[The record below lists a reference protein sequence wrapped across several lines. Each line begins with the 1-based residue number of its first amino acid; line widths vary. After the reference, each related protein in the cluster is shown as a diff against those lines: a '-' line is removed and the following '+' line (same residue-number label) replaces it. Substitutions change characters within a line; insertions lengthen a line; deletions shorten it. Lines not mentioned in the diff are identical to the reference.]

1 MKRSLVFL
9 PLVIFMALFLSCRCQ
24 QETAVQVDL
33 GIEETAVK
41 AAMNQFWQ
49 SFETSDIDLVSEVM
63 AHDLDMVIIGTDA
76 PERWV
81 GYEEFRTA
89 MEQQFAAMES
99 LQASLHDEVFKIHNS
114 GEVAWYSGMADFKG
128 TSLGEDFE
136 IADLRATAV
145 LEKRDAKWVIVQYHG
160 SMPVA
165 GQLVEY

>member
-9 PLVIFMALFLSCRCQ
+9 SLVIFMALFLSCRCQ
-24 QETAVQVDL
+24 QEAAVQVDL
-33 GIEETAVK
+33 EIEETAVK

-49 SFETSDIDLVSEVM
+49 LFETSDISLVSEVM
-63 AHDLDMVIIGTDA
+63 AHDPDMVIIGTDA
-76 PERWV
+76 AERWV

-99 LQASLHDEVFKIHNS
+99 LQASLHHEVFKLHHS
-114 GEVAWYSGMADFKG
+114 GEVAWYSGIADFKG

-136 IADLRATAV
+136 IADLRITAV

-160 SMPVA
+160 SVPVA

>member
-1 MKRSLVFL
+1 MKRSLVCL
-9 PLVIFMALFLSCRCQ
+9 SLVIFIALFLSCRCQ
-24 QETAVQVDL
+24 QEAAVHVDL

-41 AAMNQFWQ
+41 AAMSQFWQ
-49 SFETSDIDLVSEVM
+49 SFETSDINLVSEVM
-63 AHDLDMVIIGTDA
+63 AHDLDMVIFGTDA
-76 PERWV
+76 VERWV

-99 LQASLHDEVFKIHNS
+99 LQASLHDEVFKIHHS
-114 GEVAWYSGMADFKG
+114 GEIAWYSGTADFKG

-136 IADLRATAV
+136 IDGLRNTAV
-145 LEKRDAKWVIVQYHG
+145 LEKRDARWVIVQYHG

>member
-33 GIEETAVK
+33 EIEETAAKEV
-41 AAMNQFWQ
+41 MNQFWR
-49 SFETSDIDLVSEVM
+49 SFETSDINLVSEVM
-63 AHDLDMVIIGTDA
+63 AHDPDMVIIGTDA
-76 PERWV
+76 AERWV

-99 LQASLHDEVFKIHNS
+99 LQASLHHEVFKIHHS
-114 GEVAWYSGMADFKG
+114 GEVAWYSGVADFKG

-136 IADLRATAV
+136 IADLRVTAV

-160 SMPVA
+160 SVPVA

>member
-9 PLVIFMALFLSCRCQ
+9 SVVIFMTLFLSCRCQ
-24 QETAVQVDL
+24 QEAAVL
-33 GIEETAVK
+33 GAVEIEETAVK

-49 SFETSDIDLVSEVM
+49 SFETSDISLVSEVM
-63 AHDLDMVIIGTDA
+63 AHDPDMVIIGTDA
-76 PERWV
+76 AERWV

-99 LQASLHDEVFKIHNS
+99 LQTSLHHEVFKIHHS
-114 GEVAWYSGMADFKG
+114 GEVAWYSGIADFKG
-128 TSLGEDFE
+128 TSLGEDYE
-136 IADLRATAV
+136 IADLRVTAV